1 MNDRRGFTIIEVLV
15 AVMVLT
21 VGLLAL
27 VTTAAMTTRMIGQG
41 SRYTQASTLASE
53 RFEILRS
60 RTCAQ
65 LADSS
70 GTFGAYTMA
79 WTITSTNGGKSRQI
93 KVTVTS
99 PKGEGKYRTDTFITT
114 RYC

>member
-1 MNDRRGFTIIEVLV
+1 MTNRRGFTIVEVLV

-41 SRYTQASTLASE
+41 GRYTRASTLASQ

-60 RTCAQ
+60 RTCTA
-65 LADSS
+65 LADSTQTQ
-70 GTFGAYTMA
+70 GPYTIA
-79 WTITSTNGGKSRQI
+79 WTVTSTNGGKSRQI

-99 PKGEGKYRTDTFITT
+99 PVGEGKYRTDTFVTT